1 MHSWG
6 IAQSSVHAS
15 LLIPPEPRY
24 DIENGRC
31 ELFFHK
37 RVAVYQR
44 LIYSD
49 NHQRVGPMLTQLS
62 NQTRYPPSSN
72 LSSSPY
78 KYASSPPTQTPLP
91 LSPHD
96 FSITKTFFA
105 VRTKPLKFPTPFSMD
120 SCSTVSSPFDC
131 LMFADLDDTLYS
143 SKTGI
148 GKALKQNVQDFL
160 VEKCGF
166 SESEAPDVNREL
178 FRTYGSSL
186 AGLRALGYDINPD
199 DYHGFVHG
207 RLPYDLIKPD
217 SRLRNILQSIKQ
229 RKIIFTNSDR
239 IHAMKA
245 LDRLGIRDCFEKII
259 CFETMNPNLSKSTR
273 PDEFPVVLKPSMEA
287 MRIAIDVAEID
298 PRRTLFLD
306 DNVKNVAAGK
316 AVGLRTVLVGS
327 AIKSKEAD
335 YAMETVTNM
344 VQAIPEIWVFSEEKG
359 DERISQNRA
368 DQMDSALAT
377 TTVGA

>member
-1 MHSWG
+1 MDSSG

-15 LLIPPEPRY
+15 LLILPEPRNY
-24 DIENGRC
+24 IEN
-31 ELFFHK
+31 
-37 RVAVYQR
+37 
-44 LIYSD
+44 
-49 NHQRVGPMLTQLS
+49 
-62 NQTRYPPSSN
+62 
-72 LSSSPY
+72 
-78 KYASSPPTQTPLP
+78 
-91 LSPHD
+91 
-96 FSITKTFFA
+96 

-131 LMFADLDDTLYS
+131 LMFDLDDTLYS

-148 GKALKQNVQDFL
+148 GKALLNRTFK
-160 VEKCGF
+160 KCGF

-229 RKIIFTNSDR
+229 RKVVFTNSDR
-239 IHAMKA
+239 LHAMKA
-245 LDRLGIRDCFEKII
+245 LDCLGIRDCFEKII
-259 CFETMNPNLSKSTR
+259 CFETMNPNLLKSTR

-335 YAMETVTNM
+335 YAMEMVTNM
-344 VQAIPEIWVFSEEKG
+344 VQSVPEIWAFTEEKD
-359 DERISQNRA
+359 DERICQNRA